1 VAGGRPAQK
10 WAAVLPESGYR
21 FTDAR
26 AITQRRGNFEK
37 KRSGHRARG
46 RHSHAFGSCVL
57 AGASGA
63 AHVVRVGAAMTEPRA
78 GSGFVG
84 WLPYI
89 VAATFFMEYL
99 DTTVIATALPQM
111 ARSFGVGPNSISL
124 GMTAYMLA
132 LAIFIPVS
140 GWVADRCG
148 SRTVFF
154 SAIGVFTVASV
165 LCAMSQNV
173 TEFTAAR
180 LLQGIGGAMMVPV
193 GRLIVVRSTEKSR
206 LMQAISTIT
215 WPAIAAPVVGPP
227 VGGFITTYANWRWI
241 FLLNVP
247 VGIAVM
253 AVVVALVPNLRGSE
267 RRPLDLVGLALSG
280 ATLTAILYGAELASQ
295 AGENPWIAAAFVLGG
310 LVLGYVAF
318 RHAQRHPHPLI
329 DVSTLK
335 IPTFSVTVVTGS
347 FTRIGL
353 GAVPYL
359 MPLLFQIGFGM
370 SAFKS
375 GLLLLASAA
384 GNLGMKALTTPI
396 LQRFGF
402 RLVSIVDILVGGV
415 FTIACGLLTP
425 ESPLAWILIVA
436 FVYGVA
442 RSMQFSTLATL
453 AYADVAPQ
461 QMSGAST
468 LWSAAAQMTVG
479 LGIAFGAVALRGAA
493 AFNGETSGHVF
504 TLEDFRI
511 AFLLSGLLTLASIW
525 GYWQLAHDAGQSV
538 GGGSRRA
545 S

>member
-1 VAGGRPAQK
+1 MS
-10 WAAVLPESGYR
+10 AASAPH
-21 FTDAR
+21 
-26 AITQRRGNFEK
+26 K
-37 KRSGHRARG
+37 H
-46 RHSHAFGSCVL
+46 
-57 AGASGA
+57 
-63 AHVVRVGAAMTEPRA
+63 
-78 GSGFVG
+78 VG

-111 ARSFGVGPNSISL
+111 AHSFGVGPNSVSL

-132 LAIFIPVS
+132 LAIFIPAS
-140 GWVADRCG
+140 GWIADRCG

-165 LCAMSQNV
+165 LCGLSQNV
-173 TEFTAAR
+173 AEFTAAR

-206 LMQAISTIT
+206 MMQAISTIT

-227 VGGFITTYANWRWI
+227 IGGFITTYASWRWI

-247 VGIAVM
+247 FGLAVM
-253 AVVVALVPNLRGSE
+253 AVALAMVPNLRGSE
-267 RRPLDLVGLALSG
+267 RKPLDLVGLLLSG
-280 ATLTAILYGAELASQ
+280 TALTAILYGAELASQ
-295 AGENPWIAAAFVLGG
+295 PAENPWIAGAIIVAG
-310 LVLGYVAF
+310 LLVGVVAF
-318 RHAQRHPHPLI
+318 QHAKRHPHPLI

-347 FTRIGL
+347 FTRIGI

-359 MPLLFQIGFGM
+359 MPLLFQVGFGL

-375 GLLLLASAA
+375 GLLLLASAL
-384 GNLGMKALTTPI
+384 GNLGMKALTTRI

-402 RLVSIVDILVGGV
+402 RMVSIVDVTVAGI
-415 FTIACGLLTP
+415 FIIACGLLTP
-425 ESPLAWILIVA
+425 EVPLALVLIVV

-453 AYADVAPQ
+453 AYADVAQP

-468 LWSAAAQMTVG
+468 LWSAAAQMTIG
-479 LGIAFGAVALRGAA
+479 LGIAFGAVSLRAA
-493 AFNGETSGHVF
+493 AFFNGETTGHETAGLVF
-504 TLEDFRI
+504 TLDDFRL
-511 AFLLSGLLTLASIW
+511 AFLLAGVLTLLSVI
-525 GYWQLAHDAGQSV
+525 GYMGLARDAGQSI
-538 GGGSRRA
+538 GGGSRGTEDPA
-545 S
+545 KG